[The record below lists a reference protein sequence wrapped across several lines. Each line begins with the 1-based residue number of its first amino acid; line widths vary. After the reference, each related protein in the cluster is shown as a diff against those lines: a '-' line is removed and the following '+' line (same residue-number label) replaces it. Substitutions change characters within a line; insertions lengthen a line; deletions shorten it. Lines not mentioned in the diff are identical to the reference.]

1 MSDDVGVAEVQDWAQ
16 GLDEISELISPRF
29 ARSEPRNNAVDYLR
43 GLLGDQQRKNSWTL
57 SEQAGHRLPDPM
69 QRLLSSTDWDPE
81 AVRDDLVSY
90 VIKHLGDPGG
100 VLIVDET
107 GFIKKG
113 ERSAGVA
120 RQYSGT
126 AGRIENSQI
135 GVFLT
140 YAAEAGRTFL
150 DRELYLPKAWI
161 GDRQRSGGAG
171 IPAAVGFATK
181 PQLSI

>member
-16 GLDEISELISPRF
+16 GLEEIAELISPRF

-69 QRLLSSTDWDPE
+69 QRLLSTTDWDPE

-100 VLIVDET
+100 VLVVDET

-113 ERSAGVA
+113 GRSAGVA
-120 RQYSGT
+120 RKYSGT

-135 GVFLT
+135 GVFLM